1 MAEIRVE
8 QKRGGAGRMILLIL
22 LLLALAAA
30 AYWFFVMNGGSVERA
45 ETAPATSGAL
55 VDPALSPLPA
65 LAAFVAPAWRRAA
78 LT

>member
-55 VDPALSPLPA
+55 VDPVLSPPST
-65 LAAFVAPAWRRAA
+65 LATLAAPAWRAA